1 MLTSNHLRTNKSS
14 KHQSP
19 SKLINDY
26 NMEKSISTKEKTN
39 TQLND
44 VRKKSRK
51 RFYESK
57 EKNEKRVPTE
67 TEDLEK
73 VTPIK
78 KGTNL
83 IVGGSMLPG
92 IGQKRIP
99 RNRSVKVRIFLGAL
113 THNMYD

>member
-14 KHQSP
+14 KYQSP

-39 TQLND
+39 TQLNE

-73 VTPIK
+73 EFR
-78 KGTNL
+78 L
-83 IVGGSMLPG
+83 
-92 IGQKRIP
+92 KR
-99 RNRSVKVRIFLGAL
+99 K
-113 THNMYD
+113 T